1 MKKII
6 GKMIEMVFDLRH
18 SGKSTCIRARILK
31 TVLSYMQIKAK
42 SDSDGK
48 GNTYTGLKKDQDNL
62 EAKCHSS

>member
-18 SGKSTCIRARILK
+18 SGISTCTRARILK
-31 TVLSYMQIKAK
+31 KVLSYMQIKAK

-48 GNTYTGLKKDQDNL
+48 GNTGLKKDQDNL
-62 EAKCHSS
+62 EAKCHFS